1 MCAAVTAAGAITAKY
16 ADVDSTT
23 LTKTLSGGVWNTNL
37 VISLVTGVASSVVYS
52 VAASPFDTAKL
63 TAVLWLASVLIDL
76 KDASYDIGSLK
87 DSKLQT
93 GVAAV
98 AAVAPTSLCPETPS
112 RGYLVQCL
120 CTCGNPLCCV
130 GLLASCL
137 CQPATYVSRLSL
149 LVPAQN
155 FVWSPSSWH

>member
-1 MCAAVTAAGAITAKY
+1 MLALTLTTLGMSLGPINSGNFDGSLKVCAAVTAAGAITAKY

-98 AAVAPTSLCPETPS
+98 AA
-112 RGYLVQCL
+112 YL
-120 CTCGNPLCCV
+120 
-130 GLLASCL
+130 AF
-137 CQPATYVSRLSL
+137 A
-149 LVPAQN
+149 
-155 FVWSPSSWH
+155 

>member
-1 MCAAVTAAGAITAKY
+1 MGYYPRTARTTLRHSIESHARPY

-37 VISLVTGVASSVVYS
+37 VISLVTGVASS

-98 AAVAPTSLCPETPS
+98 AA
-112 RGYLVQCL
+112 YL
-120 CTCGNPLCCV
+120 
-130 GLLASCL
+130 AF
-137 CQPATYVSRLSL
+137 A
-149 LVPAQN
+149 
-155 FVWSPSSWH
+155 

>member
-87 DSKLQT
+87 DRRARLT
-93 GVAAV
+93 RRVHRF
-98 AAVAPTSLCPETPS
+98 L
-112 RGYLVQCL
+112 
-120 CTCGNPLCCV
+120 
-130 GLLASCL
+130 
-137 CQPATYVSRLSL
+137 PAGQEGER
-149 LVPAQN
+149 QN
-155 FVWSPSSWH
+155 GPCDHV

>member
-87 DSKLQT
+87 DSKLQP

-98 AAVAPTSLCPETPS
+98 AA
-112 RGYLVQCL
+112 YL
-120 CTCGNPLCCV
+120 
-130 GLLASCL
+130 AF
-137 CQPATYVSRLSL
+137 A
-149 LVPAQN
+149 
-155 FVWSPSSWH
+155 

>member
-1 MCAAVTAAGAITAKY
+1 MLPLHASTSVCVQATLLPRSSFSSLEILVSKSTMALFIGASP

-98 AAVAPTSLCPETPS
+98 AA
-112 RGYLVQCL
+112 YL
-120 CTCGNPLCCV
+120 
-130 GLLASCL
+130 AF
-137 CQPATYVSRLSL
+137 A
-149 LVPAQN
+149 
-155 FVWSPSSWH
+155 